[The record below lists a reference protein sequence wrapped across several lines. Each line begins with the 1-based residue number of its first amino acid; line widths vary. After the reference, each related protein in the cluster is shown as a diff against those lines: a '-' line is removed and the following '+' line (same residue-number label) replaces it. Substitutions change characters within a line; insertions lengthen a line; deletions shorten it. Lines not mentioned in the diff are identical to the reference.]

1 MKNTILYIL
10 FFSICSGNIFAQT
23 DAQISLVNESPIFIN
38 PAQTGDMDGSVR
50 AGINYR
56 NQWNSVDIP
65 FETSILYA
73 DFKIS
78 PKFLNEKPLAIGIMY
93 FNDRIGNGFWSNNN
107 LSISLS
113 KPFRIG
119 SNKVLNTGLYM
130 AYQQQNV
137 NLSNLNMESSFN
149 YLNLQFGNGNNW
161 LGNSKKALVD
171 FGLGAQYQHIVS
183 KKLSFKSG
191 LGIFHLFQPDNSL
204 DNLSAQKL
212 QRKWNFHTMAVYQTN
227 KNISIVPTMFIAQQG
242 NANAVLIGS
251 EVSYALG
258 RRVVEKID
266 LRLGMY
272 YRYNDAMIY
281 TLGINHDNFTFIFSY
296 DFTTSVLGDFNNR
309 RGGFEMTISYVN
321 RMFKGGKDFKYILPG
336 NRLL

>member
-1 MKNTILYIL
+1 MKNSILYIL
-10 FFSICSGNIFAQT
+10 LFIVCWGKFYAQT

-38 PAQTGDMDGSVR
+38 PAQTGDMDGSIR

-78 PKFLNEKPLAIGIMY
+78 PKFLNKTPLGIGVMY
-93 FNDRIGNGFWSNNN
+93 FNDRIGEGFWSNNN
-107 LSISLS
+107 LTLSVS
-113 KPFRIG
+113 KPYYIG
-119 SNKVLNTGLYM
+119 INKILTTGLYL

-137 NLSNLNMESSFN
+137 NLSNLTMESSFN

-161 LGNSKKALVD
+161 FGNSKKSLLD
-171 FGLGAQYQHIVS
+171 FGLGTQYQQIVN
-183 KKLSFKSG
+183 KKFFLKSG
-191 LGIFHLFQPDNSL
+191 IGLFHILQPDNSL
-204 DNLSAQKL
+204 DNLSSQKL
-212 QRKWNFHTMAVYQTN
+212 QYKLNFHHLAVYQYS
-227 KNISIVPTMFIAQQG
+227 KNINIVPSIFYAKQG
-242 NANAVLIGS
+242 NANSFLIGS
-251 EVSYALG
+251 EIIYALG

-272 YRYNDAMIY
+272 YRYKDAMIY

-296 DFTTSVLGDFNNR
+296 DFTTSGLSNFNNR